1 MDSSAPEFEEAFL
14 LAFDAAFEPLGLL
27 ELDVELDVFDPSPSS
42 SSSSADSSGA
52 TPTSQ
57 PELSILMCL
66 DAAAQPFLA
75 LERGPIHQRLIVGIR
90 LQVQDASE
98 RICQGEQLLPIETL
112 LDTP

>member
-14 LAFDAAFEPLGLL
+14 LAFDAACELLELL

-42 SSSSADSSGA
+42 SSSSGA

-66 DAAAQPFLA
+66 DAAT
-75 LERGPIHQRLIVGIR
+75 RLFWR
-90 LQVQDASE
+90 LRVAPYTSVS
-98 RICQGEQLLPIETL
+98 
-112 LDTP
+112 

>member
-14 LAFDAAFEPLGLL
+14 LAFDAAFEPLELL

-42 SSSSADSSGA
+42 SSSSAEASGA

-66 DAAAQPFLA
+66 DAAARPFWRL
-75 LERGPIHQRLIVGIR
+75 RGAPCTNV
-90 LQVQDASE
+90 
-98 RICQGEQLLPIETL
+98 PY
-112 LDTP
+112 